1 MFWFGIDFG
10 TTNSACIGI
19 EDKRRVKKFSDDEYP
34 FPSLV
39 IIDRMTGRVYC
50 GREAWRRREELRES
64 CEVIPSIKTYLGTD
78 KTWKIAGRIWTPEM
92 VAAQVFLGLK
102 ERVKKRLGTDELKEA
117 VIAVPVG
124 FSPAARAALR
134 KAARMAG
141 IEVKSFVSEPTAAL
155 FYHYNEIGHNT
166 RIGVFDWG
174 GGTLD
179 VSVIENR
186 NGCIK
191 ELATGGINKAGDY
204 IDRLMAEWIH
214 RRIVR
219 KSGQKISFD
228 DMPAEARDKMLTAC
242 EQAKRDLT
250 WDDTAQIQILDY
262 GPLGDVFE
270 TIDIEQFTLLI
281 NPVID
286 DAISCFGECLERSG
300 MNIAQLDC
308 ILMVGGSVNLRPFN
322 ERIAEFWEGKEYYP
336 EGEPEWSVAGGAAR
350 LSINE
355 GKHILTQTVGVVMSD
370 GSLYPLFAKGH
381 YINSGDFSTATF
393 ALVEDA
399 PAANLVFADGTGN
412 ALGYLSVPAFGFFG
426 EKIEVIAWI
435 DEDLILR
442 IKARSLNRSEKS
454 VREWQY
460 DSLRM
465 EYELPVMHLEV
476 DEDDYKI

>member
-39 IIDRMTGRVYC
+39 IIDRITGKVYC

-64 CEVIPSIKTYLGTD
+64 CEVIPSVKTYLGTD
-78 KTWKIAGRIWTPEM
+78 KTWKIAGQIWTPEM

-117 VIAVPVG
+117 VVAVPVG
-124 FSPAARAALR
+124 FSPAARVALR

-179 VSVIENR
+179 VSIIENR
-186 NGCIK
+186 DGCIR

-214 RRIVR
+214 GRIV
-219 KSGQKISFD
+219 KKLGQKISFD
-228 DMPAEARDKMLTAC
+228 DMPPEARDKMLTAC

-270 TIDIEQFTLLI
+270 IIDIEQFALLI
-281 NPVID
+281 KSVID
-286 DAISCFGECLERSG
+286 EAILCFEQCLERSG
-300 MNIAQLDC
+300 MNLTQLDC

-322 ERIAEFWEGKEYYP
+322 ERIAEIWEGKEYYP
-336 EGEPEWSVAGGAAR
+336 KGDPEWSVAGGAAK
-350 LSINE
+350 LSIHE
-355 GKHILTQTVGVVMSD
+355 GRHMLAQTVGVVMSD
-370 GSLYPLFAKGH
+370 GSLYPLFRKGQ
-381 YINSGDFSTATF
+381 YVNSGAFSAATF
-393 ALVEDA
+393 ALVEDE
-399 PAANLVFADGTGN
+399 PAANLIFADDTGKV
-412 ALGYLSVPAFGFFG
+412 LGYLSVPAFGFFR
-426 EKIEVIAWI
+426 EKIEVRAQI

-442 IKARSLNRSEKS
+442 IKARSLNRSERN

-465 EYELPVMHLEV
+465 EYKLPVMQLEV
-476 DEDDYKI
+476 GEDD